1 MILLYFLCAAATE
14 GLYFFCVG
22 GDLHYEGGEEK
33 TWLICDL
40 FGFGV
45 WAHRL
50 SEVAFS
56 TAEQQLSAAGSLK
69 LPNKLCVLVYLTCPT
84 SG

>member
-45 WAHRL
+45 
-50 SEVAFS
+50 
-56 TAEQQLSAAGSLK
+56 
-69 LPNKLCVLVYLTCPT
+69 
-84 SG
+84 